1 MGCRAALLPAY
12 ADQRLVTR
20 TDNRACGLLVKH
32 LRIHNRVLTPSVAA
46 DEPTTADHYLH
57 FPGNVNRPE
66 LRYFRLAPV
75 GLPSV
80 PCIDGGDAIK
90 AASGKDVWLQAN
102 ASSGQLVVRPLCE
115 CSPLTRY
122 ILPFFPG

>member
-46 DEPTTADHYLH
+46 DGPTTADHYLH

-66 LRYFRLAPV
+66 LRYFRLATV
-75 GLPSV
+75 GPPSSLGATQTLR
-80 PCIDGGDAIK
+80 PSWRFLCQPEPWDAVRLDMTYG
-90 AASGKDVWLQAN
+90 SGRNAQA
-102 ASSGQLVVRPLCE
+102 E
-115 CSPLTRY
+115 
-122 ILPFFPG
+122 